1 MTSALGLNIQ
11 LTFAIAFIVGSSLA
25 AFGGVVGASQGAVAP
40 GQDGQW
46 LLNSLVV
53 VIIGGLGS
61 LMGAAAGSLLYG
73 LVFSFS
79 AVYLPTA
86 GQQLLH
92 AVLDRLHLRS
102 AGARARVPPAGPL
115 REILVTRDPKV
126 VTERA
131 IATVAL
137 VVAVI
142 APVIFNAYWIDVILT
157 QALIMGIAAASM
169 IFLAAYGGM
178 ISLAQT
184 MLMGSAG
191 FMIGNMVT
199 TRAGGESKGLTLGW
213 DPTLALFLALLGTT
227 VLGLLFGALAAR
239 STGIYFLMITLTLS
253 VVGFYFVG
261 QVTVVSGF
269 SGIAGINAYTPPFIG
284 DIVDNRD
291 RLYYIALGVAA
302 VVYILI
308 RLLIR
313 TPFGLAL
320 QGLRDEPV
328 RMSSLGYAVPL
339 HRMLA
344 FGFASF
350 LAALAGVL
358 LVWWQGQIAPG
369 DIGLQSTIDLLIVA
383 VIGGLTRIEGAWVG
397 ALAFIVINNYVRDSW
412 LTDLLDTLRIGGS
425 FNTIIGLVF
434 LVIVIVSPDGL
445 MGIWDRLWSLARHGG
460 GGPGFIGDRDTCRG
474 EGVGRSALV
483 QVGSERSSSSALPF
497 QSSIKEGNRHESFHA
512 PLEASASA
520 RRGRSH
526 RLHRRL
532 VVARGVEG
540 ERGQDCDHDRL
551 QGRVRVRL

>member
-1 MTSALGLNIQ
+1 MN
-11 LTFAIAFIVGSSLA
+11 
-25 AFGGVVGASQGAVAP
+25 
-40 GQDGQW
+40 
-46 LLNSLVV
+46 
-53 VIIGGLGS
+53 
-61 LMGAAAGSLLYG
+61 
-73 LVFSFS
+73 
-79 AVYLPTA
+79 
-86 GQQLLH
+86 
-92 AVLDRLHLRS
+92 
-102 AGARARVPPAGPL
+102 
-115 REILVTRDPKV
+115 DPKV

-131 IATVAL
+131 IAAAAL
-137 VVAVI
+137 VVAL
-142 APVIFNAYWIDVILT
+142 AGPAIFNAYWIDVILT
-157 QALIMGIAAASM
+157 QALIVGIAAASM

-178 ISLAQT
+178 ISFAQT

-213 DPTLALFLALLGTT
+213 DPTVALFLALLGTT
-227 VLGLLFGALAAR
+227 LLGLLFGALAAR

-269 SGIAGINAYTPPFIG
+269 SGIAGINQYTPPFVG
-284 DIVDNRD
+284 NIVDDRN
-291 RLYYIALGVAA
+291 RLYYIALGVAI
-302 VVYILI
+302 VVYLLI

-320 QGLRDEPV
+320 QGLRDEPI
-328 RMSSLGYAVPL
+328 RMSSLGYAVPM

-344 FGFASF
+344 FGFSAF

-445 MGIWDRLWSLARHGG
+445 MGVWDRLWSLARHGG
-460 GGPGFIGDRDTCRG
+460 GGPGTSSVTSIPAG
-474 EGVGRSALV
+474 EKV
-483 QVGSERSSSSALPF
+483 
-497 QSSIKEGNRHESFHA
+497 
-512 PLEASASA
+512 
-520 RRGRSH
+520 
-526 RLHRRL
+526 
-532 VVARGVEG
+532 
-540 ERGQDCDHDRL
+540 
-551 QGRVRVRL
+551 

>member
-1 MTSALGLNIQ
+1 
-11 LTFAIAFIVGSSLA
+11 
-25 AFGGVVGASQGAVAP
+25 
-40 GQDGQW
+40 
-46 LLNSLVV
+46 
-53 VIIGGLGS
+53 
-61 LMGAAAGSLLYG
+61 
-73 LVFSFS
+73 
-79 AVYLPTA
+79 
-86 GQQLLH
+86 
-92 AVLDRLHLRS
+92 
-102 AGARARVPPAGPL
+102 
-115 REILVTRDPKV
+115 VTNDPKV
-126 VTERA
+126 VTERG
-131 IATVAL
+131 IAVVAL
-137 VVAVI
+137 VIAVA
-142 APVIFNAYWIDVILT
+142 APAIFNAYWIDVILT
-157 QALIMGIAAASM
+157 QALIVGIAASSM

-184 MLMGSAG
+184 MLMGTAG

-269 SGIAGINAYTPPFIG
+269 SGIAGINQYTPPFVG
-284 DIVDNRD
+284 DIVNDRN

-328 RMSSLGYAVPL
+328 RMSSLGYAVPV

-344 FGFASF
+344 FGFAAF

-383 VIGGLTRIEGAWVG
+383 VIGGLTRVEGAWVG

-460 GGPGFIGDRDTCRG
+460 GPGASSVTAIPAG
-474 EGVGRSALV
+474 EKV
-483 QVGSERSSSSALPF
+483 
-497 QSSIKEGNRHESFHA
+497 
-512 PLEASASA
+512 
-520 RRGRSH
+520 
-526 RLHRRL
+526 
-532 VVARGVEG
+532 
-540 ERGQDCDHDRL
+540 
-551 QGRVRVRL
+551 